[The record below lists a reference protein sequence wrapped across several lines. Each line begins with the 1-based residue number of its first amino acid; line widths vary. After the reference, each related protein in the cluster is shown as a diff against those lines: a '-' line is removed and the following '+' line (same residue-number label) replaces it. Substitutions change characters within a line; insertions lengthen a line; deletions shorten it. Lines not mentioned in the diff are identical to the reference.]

1 MSRRT
6 FGSAQRWPRNP
17 VHPDPV
23 RPDPADVRL
32 RTRAAGPADAP
43 LV

>member
-6 FGSAQRWPRNP
+6 FGSAQRWPRN
-17 VHPDPV
+17 PV

-32 RTRAAGPADAP
+32 RTRAAGPAAPP